1 MSSDRGAGKASIL
14 GDGQT
19 ETNRG
24 KQPRGAWIEFLVI
37 DQKGV
42 GGVVMTGN
50 PVGWVCLFDD
60 RKNNMWLQSYLTKT
74 SRIRLKTC
82 CVCV

>member
-1 MSSDRGAGKASIL
+1 MRHFWMSSDRGAGKATIL

-24 KQPRGAWIEFLVI
+24 KQPRGAWIEFLVF

-42 GGVVMTGN
+42 GVVMTGN
-50 PVGWVCLFDD
+50 PLDGCVCLMTG
-60 RKNNMWLQSYLTKT
+60 K
-74 SRIRLKTC
+74 ITC
-82 CVCV
+82 GFSLI